1 MTDMPVSNPPGA
13 PTGGWT
19 ARVWRLVIPIVL
31 SNLSTPLIGAV
42 DTAVV
47 GHLPDP
53 AYIGGVALGALIF
66 SFLYWGFGFLRM
78 GTTGFAAQAYGA
90 GDRTELQA
98 TLLRPLILAAALGAL
113 LILLQMPIRVVALS
127 LLTASDEVEALAHAY
142 YDVRIWSAPAALAN
156 YALLGWLLGTQR
168 ARTALIVQLVLN
180 GANAALD
187 LLFVIGLGWGIVGV
201 ALASVLAEY
210 GAAVLGLAIAFRIFI
225 RTGGDRSGR
234 QGGAR
239 REQARLW
246 RRERL
251 VALFRVNGDIFVR
264 TICLIFAF
272 GYFTAQGARMGDV
285 PLAAN
290 AILMHLQQFAAYGL
304 DGFAHAV
311 EILAGGAVGAR
322 SRDAFRAAVRT
333 STVWALGAAAAMA
346 GIYALLG
353 PSIIGLFTGIDEVR
367 RVAILYLPW
376 LVLSPVVSVWSF
388 QLDGIFIG
396 ATRTAEM
403 RNAMIF
409 SLAVF
414 LPACWILVPLLDNH
428 GLWLAFTLFMLV
440 RAMSLG
446 AFYSRLER
454 SLG

>member
-1 MTDMPVSNPPGA
+1 MSVSNLPGA

-42 DTAVV
+42 DTAVI
-47 GHLPDP
+47 GRLPDP
-53 AYIGGVALGALIF
+53 AYIGGVAIGALIF

-78 GTTGFAAQAYGA
+78 GTTGFAAQAHGA
-90 GDRTELQA
+90 GDRAELRA
-98 TLLRPLILAAALGAL
+98 TLLRPLILAAGLGGL
-113 LILLQMPIRVVALS
+113 LILLQTPLALAAFS
-127 LLTASDEVEALAHAY
+127 LLTASDQVEALAHAY
-142 YDVRIWSAPAALAN
+142 YEVRIWSAPAALAN
-156 YALLGWLLGTQR
+156 YALVGWLLGTQR
-168 ARTALIVQLVLN
+168 AQTALVLQLVLN
-180 GANAALD
+180 GANVAFD
-187 LLFVIGLGWGIVGV
+187 LLFVIGFGWGIVGV

-210 GAAVLGLAIAFRIFI
+210 GAAALGLAVAFRILV
-225 RTGGDRSGR
+225 RTGGDGMGLDPAGR
-234 QGGAR
+234 EGR
-239 REQARLW
+239 TQARLW

-290 AILMHLQQFAAYGL
+290 AILMHLQQFISYGL
-304 DGFAHAV
+304 DGFAHAA
-311 EILAGGAVGAR
+311 EILTGGAVGAR
-322 SRDAFRAAVRT
+322 SRQAFRSAAQA
-333 STVWALGAAAAMA
+333 STIWALGAAAAMA
-346 GIYALLG
+346 GVYALLG
-353 PSIIGLFTGIDEVR
+353 PGIVGLFTGIDEVR
-367 RVAILYLPW
+367 QAAMLYLPW
-376 LVLSPVVSVWSF
+376 LVLSPLVSVWSF

-414 LPACWILVPLLDNH
+414 LLACWVLIPLLGNH

-446 AFYSRLER
+446 AFYPRLER
-454 SLG
+454 SLA